1 MHMDTHIEVYSYL
14 YILNV
19 GDLDAIDEDGDGGEM
34 EQEPAV
40 PLIDEDGFET
50 VVRGSKKTGKKK
62 WTENQRFRIEY
73 FIF

>member
-1 MHMDTHIEVYSYL
+1 MYICTHTEVYFYL
-14 YILNV
+14 YVLNL

-62 WTENQRFRIEY
+62 
-73 FIF
+73 